1 MECCTN
7 SGLLAVALMGTSI
20 VTARVF
26 LRRRRI
32 QSERTPTQNGMGRPS
47 VFVAASALLSLL
59 FVVGAVLYSAK
70 TLHSLKEAL
79 CATQRQVDQGNIVP
93 ARMCRSLEQG
103 GFLDDTVDRKLSW
116 AFAVVAQA
124 ILLIAN
130 AVLVSV
136 LNPFIE

>member
-1 MECCTN
+1 
-7 SGLLAVALMGTSI
+7 
-20 VTARVF
+20 
-26 LRRRRI
+26 
-32 QSERTPTQNGMGRPS
+32 
-47 VFVAASALLSLL
+47 
-59 FVVGAVLYSAK
+59 
-70 TLHSLKEAL
+70 
-79 CATQRQVDQGNIVP
+79 
-93 ARMCRSLEQG
+93 MCRSLEQG